1 MDAGRIV
8 LLVFAVFGIAF
19 PIWVIMRII
28 SMFSGKSETYHI
40 NESVENKTKAK
51 SETIKRPRRSSEM
64 DFDDWGD

>member
-28 SMFSGKSETYHI
+28 SMFSGKTKTYHI
-40 NESVENKTKAK
+40 NESIKNKTEAK
-51 SETIKRPRRSSEM
+51 TIKRPRRSNEM
-64 DFDDWGD
+64 DFDDWEN